1 MKKIHDANL
10 VQAQAAAQASAESQF
25 ADHVQPVMTEVKE
38 MMDTGDSISDASLE
52 KIARWKLGL

>member
-1 MKKIHDANL
+1 ML

-25 ADHVQPVMTEVKE
+25 ADHIQPVMTEVKE
-38 MMDTGDSISDASLE
+38 MIDSGDSISDASLE